1 MPSVCVVIPARF
13 DSSRFPGKPLVDIL
27 GNTMIHRVYDQVR
40 QCKMVE
46 RIIVATDDQR
56 IADEVL
62 KFGGE
67 VIITSK
73 GLTTGTQRV
82 IEAALEINKKAIVI
96 NVQGDEPVIQPEQID
111 ELIEQVFFN
120 NCEIATQCTIITD
133 PGELFDFNVVKVVR
147 DFHNKALYFS
157 RQAIP
162 GFRDLPFRE
171 WFKHAQYYKHIGIY
185 AFNVGVLEKIKT
197 SPTGQYSTIEMLEQL
212 AWLQNGID
220 IYCFETKYQS
230 ISIDT
235 PEDVDKVVEFLIGRE
250 INRHI

>member
-13 DSSRFPGKPLVDIL
+13 DSSRFPGKPLVEIL
-27 GNTMIHRVYDQVR
+27 GNSMIRRVYNQVR

-46 RIIVATDDQR
+46 RILVATDDQR

-67 VIITSK
+67 AIITSK
-73 GLTTGTQRV
+73 GLTTGTQRI
-82 IEAALEINKKAIVI
+82 IEAALEINRESIIV

-111 ELIEQVFFN
+111 ELIKQVLFN
-120 NCEIATQCTIITD
+120 NCDIATQCTKIID
-133 PGELFDFNVVKVVR
+133 SGELFDFNVVKVVR

-162 GFRDLPFRE
+162 GFRDLPYRE
-171 WFKHAQYYKHIGIY
+171 WYKHTQYYKHIGIY
-185 AFNVGVLEKIKT
+185 AFNVEVLERIKT
-197 SPTGQYSTIEMLEQL
+197 LPVGQYSNIEMLEQL
-212 AWLQNGID
+212 AWLENGID
-220 IYCFETKYQS
+220 IYCFETKYHS
-230 ISIDT
+230 ISVDT
-235 PEDVDKVVEFLIGRE
+235 PEDVDKVVEYLIGRE